1 MIKQIFYK
9 YRNLILYGL
18 IGGTCAF
25 LDFIVY
31 SGLCSLI
38 PFLIANILST
48 HCGIFCSFF
57 FNRKY
62 NFKVEDRALTRFF
75 SFYCIGLLGLAISEG
90 LLYLLVRTMGMDEIA
105 AKLITI
111 FLVALFQFIMNK
123 CITFRK
129 TFHGDTTHRTTGV

>member
-1 MIKQIFYK
+1 MIRFFIEK

-18 IGGTCAF
+18 IGGFCAF

-31 SGLCSLI
+31 SSLCIII
-38 PFLIANILST
+38 PFLFANIIST

-57 FNRKY
+57 LNRKY

-90 LLYLLVRTMGMDEIA
+90 LLYLMVRTMGLNEIA

-129 TFHGDTTHRTTGV
+129 TSHGETTHRTTSV